1 MSIESRIEGVGLFA
15 PDVLLPE
22 QMFGKQVEIT
32 PELKLLEAVFFEAI
46 RCLNGNKDKPK
57 QEAERWLEAKNQDY
71 GSFLMLCETFELE
84 PDKTRERLK
93 GAGVKS
99 PRMATVI
106 SNRAGNRGEYAS
118 RKVA

>member
-22 QMFGKQVEIT
+22 QMFGKRVEIT

-46 RCLNGNKDKPK
+46 RCLNGNKDRPK
-57 QEAERWLEAKNQDY
+57 REAEEWLEAKNHDY
-71 GSFLMLCETFELE
+71 GSFLMLCESFGLE
-84 PDKTRERLK
+84 PDKTRERLQS
-93 GAGVKS
+93 AAVKS

-106 SNRAGNRGEYAS
+106 ANTMNRGEYAA